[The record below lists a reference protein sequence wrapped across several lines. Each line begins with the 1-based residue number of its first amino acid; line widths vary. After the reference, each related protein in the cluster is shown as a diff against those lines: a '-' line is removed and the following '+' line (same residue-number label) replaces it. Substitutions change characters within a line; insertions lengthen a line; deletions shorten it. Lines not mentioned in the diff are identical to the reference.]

1 MEVSTTH
8 RINLSIW
15 ILIYSFSD
23 TYYVWAVC
31 GFIKFTPGNL
41 YYTSLVPKLSRIKV
55 KKAISS
61 CVFRTFSSVS
71 MLTNLTALL
80 LHSSRQQQRCGSHL
94 GWKRVQ
100 KVVESTNPEC
110 SSPCDHWD
118 GENRRVYHINYIKAN
133 FLAISCSLLSRQNWS
148 LLNKDTAIAYMTLK
162 LEETDRWK
170 RETMKVPA
178 DSYYNTTGKSTG

>member
-1 MEVSTTH
+1 MGVSTTH

-23 TYYVWAVC
+23 TYYVWAAW
-31 GFIKFTPGNL
+31 GFIKLTPGNL

-61 CVFRTFSSVS
+61 CVFSTFSSVS

-80 LHSSRQQQRCGSHL
+80 LLL
-94 GWKRVQ
+94 GNNGVAAAILD
-100 KVVESTNPEC
+100 ESVFRKWLRARIASAC

-118 GENRRVYHINYIKAN
+118 GENRQVYHINIKAN
-133 FLAISCSLLSRQNWS
+133 FLAISCSLFSRQNWS
-148 LLNKDTAIAYMTLK
+148 LSNKDTAIAYMTLK

-170 RETMKVPA
+170 RETMKV
-178 DSYYNTTGKSTG
+178 SCRFIL

>member
-1 MEVSTTH
+1 MGVSTTH

-23 TYYVWAVC
+23 TYYVWATC
-31 GFIKFTPGNL
+31 GFIKLTPGNL

-61 CVFRTFSSVS
+61 CVFSTFSSVS

-80 LHSSRQQQRCGSHL
+80 LHSSRQQRRCGSHIL
-94 GWKRVQ
+94 D
-100 KVVESTNPEC
+100 ESVFRKWLRARIASAC

-118 GENRRVYHINYIKAN
+118 GENRQVYHINIKAN
-133 FLAISCSLLSRQNWS
+133 FLAISCSLFSRQNWS
-148 LLNKDTAIAYMTLK
+148 LSNKDTAIAYMTLK

-170 RETMKVPA
+170 RETMKV
-178 DSYYNTTGKSTG
+178 SCRFIL